1 MTAIVHHWDT
11 DGICSAALIKDEI
24 NEKNV
29 ENFTPR
35 IGNYELS
42 EKDIQRLENHEKV
55 YIVDLNLSRENLRQ
69 IRGSIDSYI
78 SFFDHHESKKI
89 DLDKFEF
96 NNPVTLGSNP
106 ERYPSNTWVLSEK
119 LNRETDLLKILGA
132 IGDREGKIKNNNKA
146 FKEIKRYLEGKDV
159 SFEDLEKAVNLLDS
173 SYKMNKK
180 TEVEKSVK
188 IAEDSLKNGIKSIL
202 SNKKLNNNLEE
213 IDREIERWTDIED
226 SDSEEILVR
235 HTDSSY
241 NIISSVTR
249 KLAWNLNRTVI
260 VINEGFFDDKD
271 QIYVRTSE
279 KDLRPLISELKKKW
293 SLGGK
298 KDVIGSVIPKEDRD
312 EFLSRIE
319 NYLEKDSR

>member
-11 DGICSAALIKDEI
+11 DGICSAAIIKDKIDE
-24 NEKNV
+24 EDV
-29 ENFTPR
+29 ENFTPK
-35 IGNYELS
+35 IGNYKLS
-42 EKDIQRLENHEKV
+42 EKDIQRLKDHEKV
-55 YIVDLNLSRENLRQ
+55 YIVDLNLSRKNLRK
-69 IRGSIDSYI
+69 IRESIDSYI

-96 NNPVTLGSNP
+96 NNPVALGSNP
-106 ERYPSNTWVLSEK
+106 KKYPSNTWVLSEK
-119 LNRETDLLKILGA
+119 LKRETDLLKILGA
-132 IGDREGKIKNNNKA
+132 IGDREEQIKDNEKTYP
-146 FKEIKRYLEGKDV
+146 EIKGYLEENDV
-159 SFEDLEKAVNLLDS
+159 SFEDLEKTVNLLDS
-173 SYKMNKK
+173 SYKMNKRS
-180 TEVEKSVK
+180 EVEKSMK
-188 IAEDSLKNGIKSIL
+188 IAENSLKNGIKTIL

-213 IDREIERWTDIED
+213 IDKEIKRWTEIENSD
-226 SDSEEILVR
+226 SDEIVVR
-235 HTDSSY
+235 YMDSSY